1 MVVSRRLHRRS
12 GMRLRV
18 LGLDSRV
25 DLRHPCTAVHAL
37 GQYNFIRYTG
47 PADDGFNTTELPPV
61 VTGEG

>member
-1 MVVSRRLHRRS
+1 
-12 GMRLRV
+12 MRLRV

-37 GQYNFIRYTG
+37 GQYNFNRYTG
-47 PADDGFNTTELPPV
+47 PADGGFNTTELPPV